1 MYDMTGE
8 LFGDPEFYTFV
19 RTLEAYEKS
28 LKKDTTVILP
38 SDSEFFQY
46 LAPASK
52 NE

>member
-1 MYDMTGE
+1 MTGQ
-8 LFGDPEFYTFV
+8 LFGDPDFYTFV

-52 NE
+52 TQ